1 MRLVMCKNGV
11 GKRNLVM
18 RKRKAELFLVN
29 LAISIPFGLAFAQDD
44 VGLWIDESTAQS
56 PSSLFQ
62 SSPLFNIERRVSE
75 HSLEGDL
82 VNKALNFNLGM
93 RLEPVEGLSLIADAW
108 QMQLS
113 TPPSVE
119 PDTKTN
125 LYADESSL
133 RDFDLENPI
142 IGDDLKSSGFDVGA
156 SYGWSTDRFGEFT
169 LSSTT
174 TYVDQFKN
182 SSFLLDLGKEEFGAP
197 EERMLSPELQTS
209 LMLAWKFGN
218 HTASAITNY
227 FDSYKDIN
235 DLDMD
240 EINTLVKNLTTLD
253 LSYDYNVKSGAQDRA
268 VISFGIRNI
277 FNEKGTQILNAA
289 TRILDQNGRVA
300 YGSIKY
306 KF

>member
-1 MRLVMCKNGV
+1 ML
-11 GKRNLVM
+11 
-18 RKRKAELFLVN
+18 KRKAVLSLANFAVLLPCGLVFSQN
-29 LAISIPFGLAFAQDD
+29 DLDPSI
-44 VGLWIDESTAQS
+44 IESTVQAS
-56 PSSLFQ
+56 SSLFQ
-62 SSPLFNIERRVSE
+62 SSPVFNIERSVSE
-75 HSLEGDL
+75 HKVEGDL
-82 VNKALNFNLGM
+82 FDKVFNFNLGM
-93 RLEPVEGLSLIADAW
+93 RLQPVQGLSLIADAW

-113 TPPSVE
+113 AGSSVE
-119 PDTKTN
+119 PDTKPK
-125 LYADESSL
+125 LYIGESSL

-142 IGDDLKSSGFDVGA
+142 IGDDLTSTGFDVGA

-169 LSSTT
+169 LSSKT

-182 SSFLLDLGKEEFGAP
+182 SSFLLDIGKEEFGAP

-209 LMLAWKFGN
+209 VMLAWKLGN

-240 EINTLVKNLTTLD
+240 EINALVKNLTTLD
-253 LSYDYNVKSGAQDRA
+253 LSYDYSVKSGAQDRA

-277 FNEKGTQILNAA
+277 FNEKGTRILNAA
-289 TRILDQNGRVA
+289 TRVLDQNGRVA

>member
-44 VGLWIDESTAQS
+44 VGLWIDQSTAQS

-240 EINTLVKNLTTLD
+240 EVNTLVKNLTTLD

>member
-29 LAISIPFGLAFAQDD
+29 LAISIPSGLAFAQDD
-44 VGLWIDESTAQS
+44 VGLWIDQSTAQS

-240 EINTLVKNLTTLD
+240 EVNTLVKNLTTLD

>member
-1 MRLVMCKNGV
+1 MSFVMCKNGDS
-11 GKRNLVM
+11 KRNLVM
-18 RKRKAELFLVN
+18 RKRKAELFFVN

-44 VGLWIDESTAQS
+44 VGLWIDQSTAQS

-240 EINTLVKNLTTLD
+240 EVNTLVKNLTTLD

>member
-1 MRLVMCKNGV
+1 MVKLGTTN
-11 GKRNLVM
+11 RNLLM
-18 RKRKAELFLVN
+18 LKRKAELFYVN
-29 LAISIPFGLAFAQDD
+29 FAILMSFGMVCAQDD
-44 VGLWIDESTAQS
+44 VDLSTNESAAQV

-62 SSPLFNIERRVSE
+62 SSPLFNIERSVSV
-75 HSLEGDL
+75 HSVEGDL
-82 VNKALNFNLGM
+82 VDRALNFNLGM
-93 RLEPVEGLSLIADAW
+93 KLEPVQGLSLIADAW

-113 TPPSVE
+113 TAPSVE
-119 PDTKTN
+119 PDTKSN
-125 LYADESSL
+125 LYIDESSF
-133 RDFDLENPI
+133 REFDLENPI
-142 IGDDLKSSGFDVGA
+142 IGDDLKSIGFDVGA

-169 LSSTT
+169 LSSKT

-240 EINTLVKNLTTLD
+240 EINMLVKNLTTLD
-253 LSYDYNVKSGAQDRA
+253 LSYDYNVKTGAQDRA

-277 FNEKGTQILNAA
+277 FNEKGAQILNAA
-289 TRILDQNGRVA
+289 TRVLDQNGRVA

>member
-1 MRLVMCKNGV
+1 
-11 GKRNLVM
+11 
-18 RKRKAELFLVN
+18 
-29 LAISIPFGLAFAQDD
+29 
-44 VGLWIDESTAQS
+44 
-56 PSSLFQ
+56 
-62 SSPLFNIERRVSE
+62 
-75 HSLEGDL
+75 
-82 VNKALNFNLGM
+82 M

-240 EINTLVKNLTTLD
+240 EVNTLVKNLTTLD

>member
-1 MRLVMCKNGV
+1 MFV
-11 GKRNLVM
+11 
-18 RKRKAELFLVN
+18 RKTERWFATFAFLMQCGFV
-29 LAISIPFGLAFAQDD
+29 FAQNEVALPVNKQTDK
-44 VGLWIDESTAQS
+44 S
-56 PSSLFQ
+56 PSSLFL
-62 SSPLFNIERRVSE
+62 SSPIFNLERSVSKR
-75 HSLEGDL
+75 SLDGDL
-82 VNKALNFNLGM
+82 IDKALNFNLGM
-93 RLEPVEGLSLIADAW
+93 KLQPVQGLSLIADAW

-113 TPPSVE
+113 AGPSVE
-119 PDTKTN
+119 VDAKPT
-125 LYADESSL
+125 LYNDESSF

-142 IGDDLKSSGFDVGA
+142 IGDELESSGFDVGA

-169 LSSTT
+169 LSSKT
-174 TYVDQFKN
+174 TYVDQFRN
-182 SSFLLDLGKEEFGAP
+182 SSVLLDMGKEEFGAP

-253 LSYDYNVKSGAQDRA
+253 LSYDYNVKSGVQDRA

-277 FNEKGTQILNAA
+277 FNEKGTQIINAA
-289 TRILDQNGRVA
+289 TRVLDQNGRVA

>member
-1 MRLVMCKNGV
+1 L
-11 GKRNLVM
+11 
-18 RKRKAELFLVN
+18 
-29 LAISIPFGLAFAQDD
+29 
-44 VGLWIDESTAQS
+44 
-56 PSSLFQ
+56 
-62 SSPLFNIERRVSE
+62 SSPIFNLERSVSKR
-75 HSLEGDL
+75 SLDGDL
-82 VNKALNFNLGM
+82 VDKALNFNLGM
-93 RLEPVEGLSLIADAW
+93 KLQPVQGLSLIADAW

-113 TPPSVE
+113 AGPSVE
-119 PDTKTN
+119 VDAKPT
-125 LYADESSL
+125 LYNDESSF

-142 IGDDLKSSGFDVGA
+142 IGDELESSGFDVGA

-169 LSSTT
+169 LSSKT
-174 TYVDQFKN
+174 TYVDQFRN
-182 SSFLLDLGKEEFGAP
+182 SSVLLDMGKEEFGAP

-253 LSYDYNVKSGAQDRA
+253 LSYDYNVKSGVQDRA

-289 TRILDQNGRVA
+289 TRVLDQNGRVA

>member
-1 MRLVMCKNGV
+1 MRFVMCKNGV
-11 GKRNLVM
+11 SKRNLVM
-18 RKRKAELFLVN
+18 RKRKAELFFVN
-29 LAISIPFGLAFAQDD
+29 LAISIPFGMAFAQDD

-75 HSLEGDL
+75 HSLQGDL
-82 VNKALNFNLGM
+82 VNKALNYNLGM

-113 TPPSVE
+113 TPLSVE

-142 IGDDLKSSGFDVGA
+142 IGDDLKSSGFDFGA

-169 LSSTT
+169 LSSKT

-182 SSFLLDLGKEEFGAP
+182 SSFLLNLGKEEFGAP

>member
-1 MRLVMCKNGV
+1 ML
-11 GKRNLVM
+11 
-18 RKRKAELFLVN
+18 KRKVELFLVN
-29 LAISIPFGLAFAQDD
+29 FAVLLPCGLVFSQND
-44 VGLWIDESTAQS
+44 VGLSINESTAQAA
-56 PSSLFQ
+56 SSLFQ
-62 SSPLFNIERRVSE
+62 SSPVFNIERSVSE
-75 HSLEGDL
+75 HTVEGDL
-82 VNKALNFNLGM
+82 VDKAFNFNLGM
-93 RLEPVEGLSLIADAW
+93 RLQPVQGLSLIADAW

-113 TPPSVE
+113 AGPSVE
-119 PDTKTN
+119 LDAKPK
-125 LYADESSL
+125 LYIGESSL

-142 IGDDLKSSGFDVGA
+142 IGDDLTSTGFDVGA
-156 SYGWSTDRFGEFT
+156 SYGWSTDRFGEFI
-169 LSSTT
+169 LSSKT

-182 SSFLLDLGKEEFGAP
+182 SSFLLDIGKEEFGAP

-209 LMLAWKFGN
+209 VMLAWKLGN

-240 EINTLVKNLTTLD
+240 EINALVKNLTTLD
-253 LSYDYNVKSGAQDRA
+253 LSYDYSLKSGAQDRA

-289 TRILDQNGRVA
+289 TRVLDQNGRVA